1 MLALLALLIL
11 TSGVAAFTPPTPAPV
26 LRCHACAAVH
36 ERRPCLD
43 ASSRLSLTFR
53 ALDRTAG
60 KTACSAHAET
70 HSRRSFL
77 AALPVCAVSLASPL
91 RVGAQAPT
99 DAAEPPAA
107 KDAKE
112 GTIYGQNPK
121 QLMTEGGLT
130 LLGFAGIRMG
140 CTCVRSVS

>member
-1 MLALLALLIL
+1 MLPLLALLIL
-11 TSGVAAFTPPTPAPV
+11 TSGVAAFTPPAPAPV
-26 LRCHACAAVH
+26 L
-36 ERRPCLD
+36 
-43 ASSRLSLTFR
+43 
-53 ALDRTAG
+53 RTAG

-70 HSRRSFL
+70 PSRRSFL
-77 AALPVCAVSLASPL
+77 AALPVSAVSLASPL

-130 LLGFAGIRMG
+130 LLGFAVVLGPTLARAFFG
-140 CTCVRSVS
+140 VGE